1 MADPAGSA
9 AHKVIHT
16 GRSAATM
23 RPSRRVRYDVH
34 SFPARTTVK
43 ETLCDLLL
51 DAVNALN
58 KRGELALNSQPEFS
72 VERTR
77 NRTHG
82 DFASNIALQ
91 LAKTQQRKPR
101 ELAEMIV
108 AALPASDQ
116 LEKVEIAG
124 PGFINF
130 FLHRRAWH
138 AELGRVF
145 SQGLEY
151 GRSRVGAHKIVG
163 VEF

>member
-1 MADPAGSA
+1 MRVWAGAAAPIPTRCPQTYPHGPAGLPMRLS
-9 AHKVIHT
+9 
-16 GRSAATM
+16 RSL
-23 RPSRRVRYDVH
+23 RYDVH
-34 SFPARTTVK
+34 SFPAWTTVK

-77 NRTHG
+77 NRAHG

-116 LEKVEIAG
+116 VEKVEIAG

-130 FLHRRAWH
+130 FLHRKAWH
-138 AELGRVF
+138 AELGHVF
-145 SQGLEY
+145 SREI
-151 GRSRVGAHKIVG
+151 GRASCRERV
-163 VEF
+163 